1 VTKNRT
7 AFAVDMA
14 VKAALV
20 GLLVFSIT
28 FPDAPRFE
36 GRAMTGRALVYPI
49 SVLIVPVAWWVVQRR
64 RGRPVAYPYAL
75 DILLVAPFLIDT
87 LSNAV
92 DLYDSIGWWD
102 DADHFVSWALFV
114 AAFGQL
120 LVRLPIGRLEVA
132 SLAIG
137 FGAVTAI
144 LWELA
149 EYVASVHSGLEEE
162 AAAYAGTVGDLALGL
177 SGSCVAALLTVT
189 LLWPRSS

>member
-14 VKAALV
+14 FKAALI
-20 GLLVFSIT
+20 GLLAFSVA
-28 FPDAPRFE
+28 FPDSPRFE
-36 GRAMTGRALVYPI
+36 GKAMTGRALAYPI
-49 SVLIVPVAWWVVQRR
+49 SVLIVPVAWSIVQQR

-75 DILLVAPFLIDT
+75 DILIVAPFLIDT
-87 LSNAV
+87 LANAL

-102 DADHFVSWALFV
+102 DADHFINWGILV
-114 AAFGQL
+114 AAFGLL

-144 LWELA
+144 MWELG
-149 EYVASVHSGLEEE
+149 EYVASIHDGSEE
-162 AAAYAGTVGDLALGL
+162 ATAYASTLGDLALGL
-177 SGSCVAALLTVT
+177 GGSCVAALLTVT
-189 LLWPRSS
+189 VLWPRSS